1 MKVSGNALRP
11 GNIISHQNRI
21 WVVVNTQHTQPG
33 KGGAYMCVV
42 LRDVRDGTKKDERF
56 RAAEDVERLFIDES
70 EYNFLYQDGTQYTF
84 MNPETYDQI
93 TLDPDLFNVSADF
106 LQPGMLVKV
115 GFYDNEPLFVTF
127 PSQVVL
133 AVEEADPVVKGQTAA
148 SSYKPARLTN
158 GLRVMV
164 PPYIEVGVQIVV
176 NTEDS
181 TYVERY
187 KEGDKVRF

>member
-21 WVVVNTQHTQPG
+21 WAVVSTQHTQPG
-33 KGGAYMCVV
+33 KGGAYMCVI

-56 RAAEDVERLFIDES
+56 RAAEDVERLFIEEID
-70 EYNFLYQDGTQYTF
+70 YGFLYQNGPEYTF
-84 MNPETYDQI
+84 MNPETYEQV
-93 TLDPDLFNVSADF
+93 TLDPILFNVSADF
-106 LQPGMLVKV
+106 LQTGMVVKV
-115 GFYDNEPLFVTF
+115 GFYDNSPLFVTL

-133 AVEEADPVVKGQTAA
+133 VVEEADPVVKGQTAA
-148 SSYKPARLTN
+148 SSYKPARLAN
-158 GLRVMV
+158 GMRVMV
-164 PPYIEVGVQIVV
+164 PPYIDIGVQIVV